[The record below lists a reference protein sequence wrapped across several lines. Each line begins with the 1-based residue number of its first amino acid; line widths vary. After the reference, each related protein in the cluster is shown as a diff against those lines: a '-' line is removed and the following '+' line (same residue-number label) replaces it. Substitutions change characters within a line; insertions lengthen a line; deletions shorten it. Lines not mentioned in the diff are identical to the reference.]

1 MNVSADIKNWLVEIV
16 NRNLKAFATSDDDLS
31 ITDRIEHTIDT
42 GTNVPFKER
51 GRPVP
56 YGAREFLE
64 KEIAKYLKLGII
76 SPADPGQC
84 PYTSSVVVVP
94 KKDGTYRMCVDYR
107 RLNTQTVKDNY
118 NLPRIDEIFVALHDK
133 KHFISMDLLMG
144 YHQVRVSAADRA
156 KTAFS
161 THMGLFQF
169 NVMPF
174 GLCNAP

>member
-1 MNVSADIKNWLVEIV
+1 MKVSADIKNWLVEIV
-16 NRNLKAFATSDDDLS
+16 NWNLKAFAVNEDDLS
-31 ITDRIEHTIDT
+31 VTELIEHTSET
-42 GTNVPFKER
+42 GTNAPFKEKD
-51 GRPVP
+51 RPVP

-84 PYTSSVVVVP
+84 PYTSSIVVVP

-156 KTAFS
+156 RRHSQLTWVS
-161 THMGLFQF
+161 SNSM
-169 NVMPF
+169 
-174 GLCNAP
+174 